1 MVVIFIIGPFRLY
14 QVLLIILAVLTLAF
28 IYHRLRSK
36 KTTPATFAVWIIA
49 WIIVLFFAFKPNVS
63 DPLAGLFGIGR
74 GVDLLLIIG
83 LLISLYMNFRLY
95 VKFDDFNQEMNGLVR
110 ELAIRNEIELD
121 EDE

>member
-1 MVVIFIIGPFRLY
+1 MIYIIGPFRLY
-14 QVLLIILAVLTLAF
+14 QVLLIILAILTIVF

-49 WIIVLFFAFKPNVS
+49 WIIILFFAFKPNIS

-74 GVDLLLIIG
+74 GVDLLLVLG
-83 LLISLYMNFRLY
+83 LIISLYMNFRLY
-95 VKFDDFNQEMNGLVR
+95 IKFDDYNQEINELVR
-110 ELAIRNEIELD
+110 ELAIRNEIEID